1 LIFARKII
9 LRKNILNTLY
19 NLSISSSLAGICLR
33 VSLNLNAL
41 SVPLSTSS
49 LLLVSLNFVLH
60 AVSNIPVSGLRIL

>member
-19 NLSISSSLAGICLR
+19 NLSISSSLAGICPR

-41 SVPLSTSS
+41 SALLFTSS

-60 AVSNIPVSGLRIL
+60 VVSNIPEFGL